1 MSEKK
6 LVVILVRGRV
16 GNRREVNE
24 TLDHLNLARKNY
36 AIVVEDTPIT
46 RGMIQMVKDGVTW
59 GEIDDQTYQLLIEKR
74 GEEYR
79 GKETDQAGKIQ
90 YHHSIV
96 SQGKKYKKYF
106 RLNPP
111 RKGFGRKGIKVA
123 FRAGGAL
130 GYRGEKINDLLRRML

>member
-6 LVVILVRGRV
+6 LAVVLVRGRV
-16 GNRREVNE
+16 GNREEVNE

-36 AIVVEDTPIT
+36 AVVVEDTPIT

-74 GEEYR
+74 GEEYQGR
-79 GKETDQAGKIQ
+79 ETDKAGKIQ
-90 YHHSIV
+90 YHHTIV

>member
-6 LVVILVRGRV
+6 LAVVLVRGRV
-16 GNRREVNE
+16 GNRKEVNE
-24 TLDHLNLARKNY
+24 TLDHLNLARKNHT
-36 AIVVEDTPIT
+36 IVVEDTPIT

-74 GEEYR
+74 GEEYQGR
-79 GKETDQAGKIQ
+79 ETDKAGKIQ
-90 YHHSIV
+90 YHHTIT

>member
-6 LVVILVRGRV
+6 LAVVLVRGRV
-16 GNRREVNE
+16 GNRAEVNE

-36 AIVVEDTPIT
+36 AIVVEDTPII
-46 RGMIQMVKDGVTW
+46 RGMIQVVKDGVTW

-74 GEEYR
+74 GEEYQGR
-79 GKETDQAGKIQ
+79 ETDQAGKIQ
-90 YHHSIV
+90 YHHTIV
-96 SQGKKYKKYF
+96 FQGKKYKKYF